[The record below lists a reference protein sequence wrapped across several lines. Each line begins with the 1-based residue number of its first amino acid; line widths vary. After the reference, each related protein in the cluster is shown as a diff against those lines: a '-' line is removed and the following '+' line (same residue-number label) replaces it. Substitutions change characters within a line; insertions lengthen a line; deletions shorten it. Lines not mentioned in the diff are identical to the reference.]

1 MSIEK
6 RIISFLK
13 TYKKR
18 TIPLSDLEQQIKE
31 NVDYSVFAST
41 IQYLTDKQILL
52 PVKSHGT
59 SGKSHPLFNTYRII
73 KANLRESLNSEIQS
87 YSIMVN
93 PEINLDTYFLLSE
106 EEWNKDLPYIKK
118 INSYLNK
125 KGLPS
130 NYVTIPERS
139 FQLVG
144 DEKWIDEKDGKRLLE
159 RIKLWDKLK
168 IITNPD
174 PLMMA
179 INPLRFSKTRHIHL
193 VVENKATFYAL
204 LESIK
209 ETDFTSLIYG
219 AGWKIASN
227 IDRLPTQIGLAKD
240 LHKIYYFGDIDPE
253 GISIWHLLYE
263 KNKIEL
269 ALPFYKALLKKDY
282 SIGKENQQK
291 NMEAFEKFKAYF
303 SEEEKLV
310 IDELIHKQGYLP
322 QEGLKKE
329 ELKDIWRKDLW
340 IFP

>member
-1 MSIEK
+1 MPIEN
-6 RIISFLK
+6 RILSFLK

-31 NVDYSVFAST
+31 DANYNVFASI
-41 IQYLTDKQILL
+41 IQGLTDKQILL

-59 SGKSHPLFNTYRII
+59 NGKSNPLFNTYRVI
-73 KANLRESLNSEIQS
+73 KANLRESLNSEIQG

-93 PEINLDTYFLLSE
+93 PEINLDTYFSLSE

-125 KGLPS
+125 NGLPS

-159 RIKLWDKLK
+159 RIKLWDKLN
-168 IITNPD
+168 ITTNPD

-179 INPLRFSKTRHIHL
+179 VNPLRFAKSRHIHL

-204 LESIK
+204 LGTIE

-227 IDRLPTQIGLAKD
+227 IDRLPTQIGLDKD
-240 LHKIYYFGDIDPE
+240 VHKIYYFGDIDAE
-253 GISIWHLLYE
+253 GISIWHWLYE
-263 KNKIEL
+263 KYKIGL
-269 ALPFYKALLKKDY
+269 GLPFYKTLLRKDY
-282 SIGKENQQK
+282 SIGKETQQK
-291 NMEAFEKFKAYF
+291 NVEAIERFKAYF
-303 SEEEKLV
+303 SEEERVIIDKL
-310 IDELIHKQGYLP
+310 INKQGYLP

-329 ELKDIWRKDLW
+329 ELIDIWRKNLW